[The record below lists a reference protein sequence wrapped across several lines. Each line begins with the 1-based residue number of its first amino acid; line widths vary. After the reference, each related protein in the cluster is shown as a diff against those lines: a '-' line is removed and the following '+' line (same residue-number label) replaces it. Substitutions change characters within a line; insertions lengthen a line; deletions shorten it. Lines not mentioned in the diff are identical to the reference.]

1 MNLIVLLIQRIK
13 TMLKIG
19 VFGAGHLGK
28 IHLKIAK
35 SSSKLE
41 LVGFYDS
48 SSEAANKIVSE
59 NEYKFFDNPED
70 LINAVDIVD
79 IVTPTLS
86 HFDIAKMAINAKK
99 HVFIEKPITSTIEE
113 ADKVLELAKKN
124 NVIVQVGHIE
134 RLNPALKALESYK
147 IKPKF
152 IEIQRLAPYNTR
164 GTDVPVVLDKMIHD
178 IDIVLSLADS
188 KVRSI
193 SATGLSI
200 LTDSIDIAHAR
211 IKFENGCVSSIT
223 SSRIAKD
230 EVRKIKTFQQNL
242 YATVDLYKGL
252 TEVYTI
258 SKEDLNKKSFLMSVP
273 FNYKNKTRHIVYEKP
288 IITKKDALRLE
299 LINFTNAI
307 KGIEKPIVD
316 GQSGREA
323 LNVAIKIQ
331 EKIIK
336 GFIS

>member
-1 MNLIVLLIQRIK
+1 MDNNLIKVGVL
-13 TMLKIG
+13 G
-19 VFGAGHLGK
+19 VGHLGEHHVK
-28 IHLKIAK
+28 HFCSIDGINFL
-35 SSSKLE
+35 
-41 LVGFYDS
+41 G
-48 SSEAANKIVSE
+48 
-59 NEYKFFDNPED
+59 FFDTDTIQANIISKKFKVKAFQNID
-70 LINAVDIVD
+70 NLIESVDAVS
-79 IVTPTLS
+79 IVTPTTY
-86 HFDIAKMAINAKK
+86 HAKIAEKCIRKKK

-273 FNYKNKTRHIVYEKP
+273 FNYKNKTRHIAYEKP
-288 IITKKDALRLE
+288 TITKEDALRLE

-323 LNVAIKIQ
+323 LNIAIKIQ

-336 GFIS
+336 EFNS

>member
-1 MNLIVLLIQRIK
+1 MDNNLIKVGVL
-13 TMLKIG
+13 G
-19 VFGAGHLGK
+19 VGHLGEHHVK
-28 IHLKIAK
+28 HFCSIDGINFL
-35 SSSKLE
+35 
-41 LVGFYDS
+41 G
-48 SSEAANKIVSE
+48 
-59 NEYKFFDNPED
+59 FFDTDTIRANIISKKFKVKAFQNID
-70 LINAVDIVD
+70 NLIESVDAVS
-79 IVTPTLS
+79 IVTPTTY
-86 HFDIAKMAINAKK
+86 HAKIAEKCIRKKK

-273 FNYKNKTRHIVYEKP
+273 FNYKNKTRHIAYEKP
-288 IITKKDALRLE
+288 TITKEDALRLE

-323 LNVAIKIQ
+323 LNIAIKIQ

-336 GFIS
+336 EFNS

>member
-1 MNLIVLLIQRIK
+1 MDNNLIKVGVL
-13 TMLKIG
+13 G
-19 VFGAGHLGK
+19 VGHLGEHHVK
-28 IHLKIAK
+28 HFCSIDGINFL
-35 SSSKLE
+35 
-41 LVGFYDS
+41 G
-48 SSEAANKIVSE
+48 
-59 NEYKFFDNPED
+59 FFDTDTIRANIISKKFKVKAFQNID
-70 LINAVDIVD
+70 NLIESVDAVS
-79 IVTPTLS
+79 IVTPTTY
-86 HFDIAKMAINAKK
+86 HAKIAEKCIRKKK

-273 FNYKNKTRHIVYEKP
+273 FNYKNKTRHIAYEKP
-288 IITKKDALRLE
+288 TITKEDALRLE

-307 KGIEKPIVD
+307 KGIEEPIVD

-323 LNVAIKIQ
+323 LNIAIKIQ

-336 GFIS
+336 EFNS

>member
-1 MNLIVLLIQRIK
+1 MDNNLLKVGVL
-13 TMLKIG
+13 G
-19 VFGAGHLGK
+19 VGHLGQHHVK
-28 IHLKIAK
+28 HFCSIDGINFL
-35 SSSKLE
+35 
-41 LVGFYDS
+41 G
-48 SSEAANKIVSE
+48 
-59 NEYKFFDNPED
+59 FFDTDTIRANIISKKFKVKAFQNID
-70 LINAVDIVD
+70 NLIESVDAVS
-79 IVTPTLS
+79 IVTPTTY
-86 HFDIAKMAINAKK
+86 HAKIAEKCIRKKK

-273 FNYKNKTRHIVYEKP
+273 FNYKNKTRHIAYEKP
-288 IITKKDALRLE
+288 TITKEDALRLE

-323 LNVAIKIQ
+323 LNIAIKIQ

-336 GFIS
+336 EFNS

>member
-1 MNLIVLLIQRIK
+1 M
-13 TMLKIG
+13 
-19 VFGAGHLGK
+19 
-28 IHLKIAK
+28 
-35 SSSKLE
+35 
-41 LVGFYDS
+41 
-48 SSEAANKIVSE
+48 
-59 NEYKFFDNPED
+59 
-70 LINAVDIVD
+70 
-79 IVTPTLS
+79 
-86 HFDIAKMAINAKK
+86 
-99 HVFIEKPITSTIEE
+99 
-113 ADKVLELAKKN
+113 LELAKKN

-147 IKPKF
+147 IRPKF

-193 SATGLSI
+193 AATGLSI

-288 IITKKDALRLE
+288 TITKKDALRLE

-323 LNVAIKIQ
+323 LNIAIKIQ

-336 GFIS
+336 EFNS

>member
-1 MNLIVLLIQRIK
+1 MDNNLIKVGVL
-13 TMLKIG
+13 G
-19 VFGAGHLGK
+19 VGHLGEHHVK
-28 IHLKIAK
+28 HFCSIDGINFL
-35 SSSKLE
+35 
-41 LVGFYDS
+41 G
-48 SSEAANKIVSE
+48 
-59 NEYKFFDNPED
+59 FFDTDTIRANIISKKFKVKAFQNID
-70 LINAVDIVD
+70 NLIESVDAVS
-79 IVTPTLS
+79 IVTPTTY
-86 HFDIAKMAINAKK
+86 HAKIAEKCIRKKK

-273 FNYKNKTRHIVYEKP
+273 FNYKNKTRHIAYEKP
-288 IITKKDALRLE
+288 TITKEDALRLE

>member
-1 MNLIVLLIQRIK
+1 MDNNLIKVGVL
-13 TMLKIG
+13 G
-19 VFGAGHLGK
+19 VGHLGEHHVK
-28 IHLKIAK
+28 HFCSIDGINFL
-35 SSSKLE
+35 
-41 LVGFYDS
+41 G
-48 SSEAANKIVSE
+48 
-59 NEYKFFDNPED
+59 FFDTDTIQANIISKKFKVKAFQNID
-70 LINAVDIVD
+70 NLIESVDAVS
-79 IVTPTLS
+79 IVTPTTY
-86 HFDIAKMAINAKK
+86 HAKIAEKCIRKKK

-147 IKPKF
+147 IRPKF

-273 FNYKNKTRHIVYEKP
+273 FNYKNKTRHIAYEKP
-288 IITKKDALRLE
+288 TITKEDALRLE

-323 LNVAIKIQ
+323 LNIAIKIQ

-336 GFIS
+336 EFNS

>member
-1 MNLIVLLIQRIK
+1 MDNNLIKVGVL
-13 TMLKIG
+13 G
-19 VFGAGHLGK
+19 VGHLGEHHVK
-28 IHLKIAK
+28 HFCSIDGINFL
-35 SSSKLE
+35 
-41 LVGFYDS
+41 G
-48 SSEAANKIVSE
+48 
-59 NEYKFFDNPED
+59 FFDTDTIRANIISKKFKVKAFQNID
-70 LINAVDIVD
+70 NLIESVDAVS
-79 IVTPTLS
+79 IVTPTTY
-86 HFDIAKMAINAKK
+86 HAKIAEKCIRKKK

-147 IKPKF
+147 IRPKF

-273 FNYKNKTRHIVYEKP
+273 FNYKNKTRHIAYEKP
-288 IITKKDALRLE
+288 TITKEDALRLE

-323 LNVAIKIQ
+323 LNIAIKIQ

-336 GFIS
+336 EFNS

>member
-1 MNLIVLLIQRIK
+1 MDNNLIKVGVL
-13 TMLKIG
+13 G
-19 VFGAGHLGK
+19 VGHLGEHHVK
-28 IHLKIAK
+28 HFCSIDGINFL
-35 SSSKLE
+35 
-41 LVGFYDS
+41 G
-48 SSEAANKIVSE
+48 
-59 NEYKFFDNPED
+59 FFDTDTIRANIISKKFKVKAFQNID
-70 LINAVDIVD
+70 NLIESVDAVS
-79 IVTPTLS
+79 IVTPTTY
-86 HFDIAKMAINAKK
+86 HAKIAEKCIRKKK

-211 IKFENGCVSSIT
+211 IKFADGCVSSIT

-273 FNYKNKTRHIVYEKP
+273 FNYKNKTRHIAYEKP
-288 IITKKDALRLE
+288 TITKEDALRLE

-323 LNVAIKIQ
+323 LNIAIKIQ

-336 GFIS
+336 EFNS

>member
-1 MNLIVLLIQRIK
+1 MDNNLLKVGVL
-13 TMLKIG
+13 G
-19 VFGAGHLGK
+19 VGHLGQHHVK
-28 IHLKIAK
+28 HFCSIDGINFL
-35 SSSKLE
+35 
-41 LVGFYDS
+41 G
-48 SSEAANKIVSE
+48 
-59 NEYKFFDNPED
+59 FFDTDTIQANIISKKFKVKAFQNID
-70 LINAVDIVD
+70 NLIESVDAVS
-79 IVTPTLS
+79 IVTPTTY
-86 HFDIAKMAINAKK
+86 HAKIAEKCIRKKK

-288 IITKKDALRLE
+288 TITKEDALRLE

-323 LNVAIKIQ
+323 LNIAIKIQ

-336 GFIS
+336 EFNS

>member
-1 MNLIVLLIQRIK
+1 MDNNLLKVGVL
-13 TMLKIG
+13 G
-19 VFGAGHLGK
+19 VGHLGQHHVK
-28 IHLKIAK
+28 HFCSIDGINFL
-35 SSSKLE
+35 
-41 LVGFYDS
+41 G
-48 SSEAANKIVSE
+48 
-59 NEYKFFDNPED
+59 FFDTDTIQANIISKKFKVKAFQNID
-70 LINAVDIVD
+70 NLIESVDAVS
-79 IVTPTLS
+79 IVTPTTY
-86 HFDIAKMAINAKK
+86 HAKIAEKCIRKKK

-147 IKPKF
+147 IRPKF
-152 IEIQRLAPYNTR
+152 IEIQRLAPYSTR

-193 SATGLSI
+193 SASGLSI

-211 IKFENGCVSSIT
+211 IIFENGCVSSIT

-258 SKEDLNKKSFLMSVP
+258 TKEDLNKKSFLMSVP

-288 IITKKDALRLE
+288 TINKEDALRLE

>member
-1 MNLIVLLIQRIK
+1 MDNNLLKVGVL
-13 TMLKIG
+13 G
-19 VFGAGHLGK
+19 VGHLGQHHVK
-28 IHLKIAK
+28 HFCSIDGINFL
-35 SSSKLE
+35 
-41 LVGFYDS
+41 G
-48 SSEAANKIVSE
+48 
-59 NEYKFFDNPED
+59 FFDTDTIQANIISKKFKVKAFQNID
-70 LINAVDIVD
+70 NLIESVDAVS
-79 IVTPTLS
+79 IVTPTTY
-86 HFDIAKMAINAKK
+86 HAKIAEKCIRKKK

-147 IKPKF
+147 LRPKF

-288 IITKKDALRLE
+288 TITKKDALRLE

-323 LNVAIKIQ
+323 LNIAIKIQ

-336 GFIS
+336 EFNS

>member
-1 MNLIVLLIQRIK
+1 MDNNLLKVGVL
-13 TMLKIG
+13 G
-19 VFGAGHLGK
+19 VGHLGQHHVK
-28 IHLKIAK
+28 HFCSIDGINFL
-35 SSSKLE
+35 
-41 LVGFYDS
+41 G
-48 SSEAANKIVSE
+48 
-59 NEYKFFDNPED
+59 FFDTDTIRANIISKKFKVKAFQNID
-70 LINAVDIVD
+70 NLIESVDAVS
-79 IVTPTLS
+79 IVTPTTY
-86 HFDIAKMAINAKK
+86 HAKIAEKCIRKKK

-193 SATGLSI
+193 SASGLSI

-211 IKFENGCVSSIT
+211 IIFENGCVSSIT

-258 SKEDLNKKSFLMSVP
+258 TKEDLNKKSFLMSVP
-273 FNYKNKTRHIVYEKP
+273 FNYKNKTRHIAYEKP
-288 IITKKDALRLE
+288 TITKEDALRLE

-323 LNVAIKIQ
+323 LNIAIKIQ

>member
-1 MNLIVLLIQRIK
+1 MDNNLLKVGVL
-13 TMLKIG
+13 G
-19 VFGAGHLGK
+19 VGHLGQHHVK
-28 IHLKIAK
+28 HFCSIDGINFL
-35 SSSKLE
+35 
-41 LVGFYDS
+41 G
-48 SSEAANKIVSE
+48 
-59 NEYKFFDNPED
+59 FFDTDTIQANIISKKFKVKAFQNID
-70 LINAVDIVD
+70 NLIESVDAVS
-79 IVTPTLS
+79 IVTPTTY
-86 HFDIAKMAINAKK
+86 HAKIAEKKKKKKK

-147 IKPKF
+147 IRPKF
-152 IEIQRLAPYNTR
+152 IEIQRLAPYSTR

-288 IITKKDALRLE
+288 TITKKDALRLE

-307 KGIEKPIVD
+307 KGIERPIVD

-323 LNVAIKIQ
+323 LNIAIKIQ

-336 GFIS
+336 EFNS